1 MNRRVVS
8 LVNQGL
14 TYLDPIYRDTTS
26 IILDNN
32 DFRDLRCL
40 EFLHELQ
47 QLSIANN
54 RICEMQ
60 SLSALNN
67 LTILN
72 LAYNDITFIDGLCS
86 LSRLT
91 WLNLSGNRIQ
101 RIDGLCKNL
110 SLKHLDLS
118 ENKISQLGDLS
129 TLRKLKTLLLH
140 CNDISSLDTASHYLP
155 SQLCILSLAENQLN
169 SYTQLAY
176 LAHLE
181 FLIQFS
187 IQGNPCAFNAQMNH
201 RAYVLSWFPGLQI
214 LDGAEPTQQER
225 RLGEWLW
232 NSGAS
237 QSFGPMDD
245 DRLSNYLQE
254 LDMQSYDD
262 RSRPSCVPPC
272 DPHHAWENQD
282 VQVSG
287 HNEQS
292 YDSTHE
298 QWLLQTQKPSIK
310 ARNTA
315 CSRVGMTP
323 ENGINRVMHAAD
335 GNSVCP
341 ERQQAFREQSKIP
354 IHASSNSPPQYHRV
368 FGSSSLTTSG
378 SSLSFGQFFQTGEAK
393 TVTTSASYQQ
403 PVLSQLPPVASDR
416 RGPLAAPLPTARQ
429 SCLLQSDSVF
439 IPLRES
445 TNSPSPGSPQLQ
457 PSARKTALAQRSASC
472 ALVDC
477 CVSPVLIPA
486 SAGSD
491 PATGTAGGLLPNMS
505 SSQVVLDDSLSGSD
519 SEDEGAETKTVT
531 YCHRASSAS
540 MQTALDVTNRRTSDT
555 SDFPLAST
563 STSVLSLNR
572 NGLSSQH
579 HSTNSLTGTPCCP
592 TSHLHNRVSEPAY
605 RQEISQNTR
614 AKGQVPAAG
623 DCVRAGAGSNGISQP
638 KNVND
643 LAKIATPTEGTP
655 QSQENTASPRASC
668 PVCGCCPDELHKS
681 IALLR
686 SQMEALREAVVVETK
701 ARQLNAQAMQ
711 FLLREVEAL
720 KEWKSTVVSSGCLS
734 EQPPPPP
741 SSHSHWTPHNGTG
754 DPPTNHVSDRT
765 PPNASTPPLPSPPP
779 PPPLE
784 QPTEKPPT
792 STASF
797 SVIGPCKSE
806 GSPSISDLLALNSHL
821 AGFTSCHPASSAS
834 LAEVS
839 PLLRGTETTTATFG
853 ADDGLRVSEVDD
865 RENEAACLSPPT
877 PTGTGSSP
885 ALRNSADSLDLV
897 LPREERQVGKQEA
910 EDEEASQSTSVASK
924 AARFGLMVR
933 MGGAKSDSS
942 LRQKL
947 LLAAGSPAS
956 SVRAP
961 AMADAGSDLQRVRLV
976 AIETVNNNTSA
987 SLQTDTETSLDFHGP

>member
-1 MNRRVVS
+1 
-8 LVNQGL
+8 
-14 TYLDPIYRDTTS
+14 
-26 IILDNN
+26 
-32 DFRDLRCL
+32 
-40 EFLHELQ
+40 
-47 QLSIANN
+47 
-54 RICEMQ
+54 
-60 SLSALNN
+60 
-67 LTILN
+67 
-72 LAYNDITFIDGLCS
+72 
-86 LSRLT
+86 
-91 WLNLSGNRIQ
+91 
-101 RIDGLCKNL
+101 
-110 SLKHLDLS
+110 
-118 ENKISQLGDLS
+118 
-129 TLRKLKTLLLH
+129 
-140 CNDISSLDTASHYLP
+140 
-155 SQLCILSLAENQLN
+155 
-169 SYTQLAY
+169 
-176 LAHLE
+176 
-181 FLIQFS
+181 
-187 IQGNPCAFNAQMNH
+187 
-201 RAYVLSWFPGLQI
+201 
-214 LDGAEPTQQER
+214 
-225 RLGEWLW
+225 
-232 NSGAS
+232 
-237 QSFGPMDD
+237 
-245 DRLSNYLQE
+245 
-254 LDMQSYDD
+254 
-262 RSRPSCVPPC
+262 
-272 DPHHAWENQD
+272 
-282 VQVSG
+282 
-287 HNEQS
+287 
-292 YDSTHE
+292 
-298 QWLLQTQKPSIK
+298 
-310 ARNTA
+310 
-315 CSRVGMTP
+315 MTP

-531 YCHRASSAS
+531 YCHR
-540 MQTALDVTNRRTSDT
+540 
-555 SDFPLAST
+555 
-563 STSVLSLNR
+563 
-572 NGLSSQH
+572 
-579 HSTNSLTGTPCCP
+579 
-592 TSHLHNRVSEPAY
+592 
-605 RQEISQNTR
+605 
-614 AKGQVPAAG
+614 
-623 DCVRAGAGSNGISQP
+623 SNGISQP

-720 KEWKSTVVSSGCLS
+720 KEWKSTVVSSACLS

-806 GSPSISDLLALNSHL
+806 GSPSISGLLALNSHL

-865 RENEAACLSPPT
+865 RENEAA
-877 PTGTGSSP
+877 
-885 ALRNSADSLDLV
+885 
-897 LPREERQVGKQEA
+897 
-910 EDEEASQSTSVASK
+910 
-924 AARFGLMVR
+924 
-933 MGGAKSDSS
+933 
-942 LRQKL
+942 
-947 LLAAGSPAS
+947 
-956 SVRAP
+956 
-961 AMADAGSDLQRVRLV
+961 
-976 AIETVNNNTSA
+976 
-987 SLQTDTETSLDFHGP
+987 